1 MSIQSYVEKFLS
13 ELDVA
18 FEKEA
23 NSLLNDVR
31 QCGGKH
37 QQIAGRIDGLHES
50 ANIAKETYKL
60 FVDTRKDEDENAP
73 KAIY

>member
-1 MSIQSYVEKFLS
+1 MSIQSYIERFLS
-13 ELDVA
+13 ELDAA

-23 NSLLNDVR
+23 SSLLNDVR

-37 QQIAGRIDGLHES
+37 QQIAGRIDGLHEAS
-50 ANIAKETYKL
+50 RIAQETYKL
-60 FVDTRKDEDENAP
+60 FVDTHKDEDDDAT

>member
-13 ELDVA
+13 ELDAA

-23 NSLLNDVR
+23 NALLNDVR

-37 QQIAGRIDGLHES
+37 QQIAGRIDGLHDA
-50 ANIAKETYKL
+50 ANMAKETYKL
-60 FVDTRKDEDENAP
+60 FVDTHKDEDEDAP

>member
-13 ELDVA
+13 DLDAA

-37 QQIAGRIDGLHES
+37 QQIAGRIDGLHEA
-50 ANIAKETYKL
+50 ANIAKAAYKL
-60 FVDTRKDEDENAP
+60 FVDTNKDEDEDDV